1 MPSEEVL
8 DVGGVDPPRR
18 SELVAGQ
25 LAAPDPV
32 ADGPVADREEVG
44 EGALGEEAGL
54 ARFPLHAPYVQS
66 ERRMHRL
73 RPETFQTTEGHTP
86 PGPP

>member
-1 MPSEEVL
+1 MGGGINPPS
-8 DVGGVDPPRR
+8 RA
-18 SELVAGQ
+18 ELVAGQ

-32 ADGPVADREEVG
+32 ADGPVTDRKEVG
-44 EGALGEEAGL
+44 EGALGEETGL

-66 ERRMHRL
+66 QRRLHRL
-73 RPETFQTTEGHTP
+73 HSEGFQTTEGQTP